1 MGIANWI
8 ADSFEEKYKKKLGGK
23 KPVEQPKV
31 RIKLLVAAEKAKKT
45 LSPFGVREARINL
58 ECLMN
63 DLDFNCKLEASKFEQ
78 MVQPLLDRLIPP
90 IQRAFDEAKLTP
102 SQLASVEIVGGG
114 TRVSCLKRTLSK
126 FLQLDMNATNNGLS
140 TTMNADEAVARG
152 AALQSAILSPRF
164 RVAPYEIIEY
174 QPYPIL
180 VSWEGDA
187 NTPAESGEGDA
198 PNSVIMFDR
207 GSSFPII
214 RRVTLRRNQDF
225 SVAASYDETAE
236 SNNFRYCPSEI
247 ATFHI
252 KVPKCSDKKIRVNVK
267 QDVHGVI

>member
-1 MGIANWI
+1 MG
-8 ADSFEEKYKKKLGGK
+8 
-23 KPVEQPKV
+23 
-31 RIKLLVAAEKAKKT
+31 
-45 LSPFGVREARINL
+45 
-58 ECLMN
+58 
-63 DLDFNCKLEASKFEQ
+63 
-78 MVQPLLDRLIPP
+78 
-90 IQRAFDEAKLTP
+90 
-102 SQLASVEIVGGG
+102 GGG

-126 FLQLDMNATNNGLS
+126 FLLLDMNATNNGLS

-207 GSSFPII
+207 ASNDEVAEEYGLLLHSSIP
-214 RRVTLRRNQDF
+214 
-225 SVAASYDETAE
+225 
-236 SNNFRYCPSEI
+236 SNIANFK
-247 ATFHI
+247 I
-252 KVPKCSDKKIRVNVK
+252 K
-267 QDVHGVI
+267 